1 MKELRRWKKRS
12 AVDIICSGKTVIN
25 CREDTA
31 VSEKITVLGVG
42 DIILDAPDPEKY
54 FDTSKDLLKAADI
67 AVGNMEDPHTDR
79 PSWSNMESHSAPAS
93 ALENLSAFR
102 YAGFDVATIGGNHCF
117 DQGAYGIL
125 DPIDYFRNCG
135 IATCGSGANCD
146 EARKPAIVERKGI
159 RTAFLHYNLT
169 GPRECYATVM
179 KAGCAYIRIATA
191 YCNDRAEPGGSP
203 SAIYTIADPRG
214 KKNMA
219 DDILAAKKAADHV
232 IVYFHSGSPGKA
244 LLNQYELDLTHYAV
258 DMGAAAVLCCHT
270 HAIASMEIYRGKPIY
285 YGLGNF
291 VTVTGAMDPD
301 APNARQRRTNFY
313 GWPGIQPWWDFDVFK
328 MLGPGDVP
336 NYPFAEYSRNTM
348 IAKLEFNKE
357 GLLSAGF
364 IPCWINDAA
373 QPTPVTRDG
382 KGREVVEYIA
392 DWEKKAGF
400 DFPFA
405 WNGEGTE
412 IVFDLGKDTE
422 SVYLDPPPEFG
433 RY

>member
-1 MKELRRWKKRS
+1 MLRRWKRRS

-42 DIILDAPDPEKY
+42 DIILDAPEPEKY

-93 ALENLSAFR
+93 ALKNLSAFS

-125 DPIDYFRNCG
+125 DPIEYFRSCG

-219 DDILAAKKAADHV
+219 DDILAVKKAADHV

-270 HAIASMEIYRGKPIY
+270 HAIASIEIYRGKPIY

-348 IAKLEFNKE
+348 IAKLEFSKE
-357 GLLSAGF
+357 GLISAGF

-400 DFPFA
+400 SFPFT
-405 WNGEGTE
+405 WNEEGTE
-412 IVFDLGKDTE
+412 IVFDLSKDTK
-422 SVYLDPPPEFG
+422 SVYLDPPPE
-433 RY
+433 YSCY

>member
-1 MKELRRWKKRS
+1 M
-12 AVDIICSGKTVIN
+12 
-25 CREDTA
+25 
-31 VSEKITVLGVG
+31 SEKITVLGVG
-42 DIILDAPDPEKY
+42 DIILDAPEPEKY

-125 DPIDYFRNCG
+125 DPIEYFRSCG

-348 IAKLEFNKE
+348 IAKLEFSKE
-357 GLLSAGF
+357 GLISAGF

-400 DFPFA
+400 DLTFA

-412 IVFDLGKDTE
+412 IVFELGKDTE

>member
-1 MKELRRWKKRS
+1 M
-12 AVDIICSGKTVIN
+12 IN

-42 DIILDAPDPEKY
+42 DIILDAPEPEKY

-125 DPIDYFRNCG
+125 DPIEYFRSCG

-270 HAIASMEIYRGKPIY
+270 HAIASIEIYRGKPIY

-400 DFPFA
+400 DLPFT
-405 WNGEGTE
+405 WNGDGTE

>member
-1 MKELRRWKKRS
+1 M
-12 AVDIICSGKTVIN
+12 
-25 CREDTA
+25 
-31 VSEKITVLGVG
+31 SEKITVLGVG
-42 DIILDAPDPEKY
+42 DIILDAPEPEKY

-125 DPIDYFRNCG
+125 DPIEYFRSCG

-348 IAKLEFNKE
+348 IAKLEFSKE
-357 GLLSAGF
+357 GLISAGF

-400 DFPFA
+400 DFPFT
-405 WNGEGTE
+405 WNGDGTE

>member
-1 MKELRRWKKRS
+1 M
-12 AVDIICSGKTVIN
+12 
-25 CREDTA
+25 
-31 VSEKITVLGVG
+31 SEKITVLGVG

-79 PSWSNMESHSAPAS
+79 PCWSNMESHSAPAS

-125 DPIDYFRNCG
+125 DPIEYFRSCG

-270 HAIASMEIYRGKPIY
+270 HAIASIEIYRGKPIY

-400 DFPFA
+400 DLPFA

-412 IVFDLGKDTE
+412 IVFELGKDTE

>member
-1 MKELRRWKKRS
+1 MLRKWKKRS
-12 AVDIICSGKTVIN
+12 AVDIICSGKIVIN

-31 VSEKITVLGVG
+31 VSEKVTVLGVG
-42 DIILDAPDPEKY
+42 DIILDAPEPEKY

-125 DPIDYFRNCG
+125 DPIDYFRARG
-135 IATCGSGANCD
+135 IATCGAGKDYD
-146 EARKPAIVERKGI
+146 EARKPAVVERKGI
-159 RTAFLHYNLT
+159 KTAFLHYNLT

-258 DMGAAAVLCCHT
+258 DLGAAAVLCCHT
-270 HAIASMEIYRGKPIY
+270 HAIASMEIYRGRPIY

-348 IAKLEFNKE
+348 IAKLEFSKE
-357 GLLSAGF
+357 GLISAGF

-400 DFPFA
+400 RFPFT
-405 WNGEGTE
+405 WNEEGTE

>member
-1 MKELRRWKKRS
+1 MLRRWKKRS

-42 DIILDAPDPEKY
+42 DIILDAPEPEKY
-54 FDTSKDLLKAADI
+54 FDTSKDLLRAADI

-125 DPIDYFRNCG
+125 DPIDYFRSCG

-270 HAIASMEIYRGKPIY
+270 HAIASIEIYRGKPIY

-348 IAKLEFNKE
+348 IAKLEFSKE

-382 KGREVVEYIA
+382 KGREVVKYIA

-400 DFPFA
+400 DFPFT

>member
-1 MKELRRWKKRS
+1 M
-12 AVDIICSGKTVIN
+12 
-25 CREDTA
+25 
-31 VSEKITVLGVG
+31 SEKITVLGVG
-42 DIILDAPDPEKY
+42 DIILDAPEPEKY

-93 ALENLSAFR
+93 ALENLSAFK

-117 DQGAYGIL
+117 DQGACGIL
-125 DPIDYFRNCG
+125 DPIEYFRSCG

-270 HAIASMEIYRGKPIY
+270 HAIASIEIYRGKPIY

-348 IAKLEFNKE
+348 IAKLEFDKK

-382 KGREVVEYIA
+382 KGKEVVEYIA

-400 DFPFA
+400 DLPFT
-405 WNGEGTE
+405 WNVDGTE
-412 IVFDLGKDTE
+412 IVFDLGEDTK

>member
-1 MKELRRWKKRS
+1 M
-12 AVDIICSGKTVIN
+12 T
-25 CREDTA
+25 
-31 VSEKITVLGVG
+31 EKITVLGVG

-93 ALENLSAFR
+93 ALENLSAFK

-125 DPIDYFRNCG
+125 DPIEYFRENG
-135 IATCGSGANCD
+135 IAACGSGKDCF

-159 RTAFLHYNLT
+159 KTAFLHYNLT

-270 HAIASMEIYRGKPIY
+270 HAIASMEVYRGKPIY

-313 GWPGIQPWWDFDVFK
+313 GWPGIQPWWDYDVFK
-328 MLGPGDVP
+328 MLGPGKVP

-348 IAKLEFNKE
+348 IARLEFDKD

-373 QPTPVTRDG
+373 QPTPVTRNG

-400 DFPFA
+400 TFPFT
-405 WNGEGTE
+405 WNSEGTE
-412 IVFDLGKDTE
+412 IVFDLSKDTE
-422 SVYLDPPPEFG
+422 SVYLDPPPEFSS
-433 RY
+433 Y

>member
-1 MKELRRWKKRS
+1 P
-12 AVDIICSGKTVIN
+12 N
-25 CREDTA
+25 
-31 VSEKITVLGVG
+31 
-42 DIILDAPDPEKY
+42 
-54 FDTSKDLLKAADI
+54 
-67 AVGNMEDPHTDR
+67 
-79 PSWSNMESHSAPAS
+79 WSNMESHSAPAS

-125 DPIDYFRNCG
+125 DPIEYFRSCG

-348 IAKLEFNKE
+348 IAKLEFSKE

-400 DFPFA
+400 DLPFA

>member
-1 MKELRRWKKRS
+1 M
-12 AVDIICSGKTVIN
+12 
-25 CREDTA
+25 
-31 VSEKITVLGVG
+31 SEKITVLGVG
-42 DIILDAPDPEKY
+42 DIILDAPEPEKY

-125 DPIDYFRNCG
+125 DPIEYFRSCG

-270 HAIASMEIYRGKPIY
+270 HAIASIEIYRGKPIY

-400 DFPFA
+400 DLPFT
-405 WNGEGTE
+405 WNGDGTE